1 MRWGLVQDDTGLWL
15 PKLGLQ
21 MQEGSFVLAA
31 VLTGW
36 LLLLQSVAGLVQDIL
51 KQSEPVGVGLV
62 LGSSVQHVVAEL
74 MLIYLLHF
82 GCVAHLEVYS

>member
-1 MRWGLVQDDTGLWL
+1 MRWELVQDDTGLWL

-31 VLTGW
+31 VLTRW
-36 LLLLQSVAGLVQDIL
+36 LLPLQSVAGLVQDIL

-62 LGSSVQHVVAEL
+62 LGSSVQHVVAQL
-74 MLIYLLHF
+74 MLKYLLHF